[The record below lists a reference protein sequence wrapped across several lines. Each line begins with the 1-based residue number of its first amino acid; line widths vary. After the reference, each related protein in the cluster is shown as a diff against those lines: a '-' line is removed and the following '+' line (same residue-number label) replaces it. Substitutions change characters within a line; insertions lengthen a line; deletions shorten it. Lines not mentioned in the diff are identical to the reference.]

1 MTSPPLQYYDG
12 RKYWQL
18 LVNTM
23 ALGAKLMGQSRKELY
38 IMGCVTIFPDIF
50 KTDRFL
56 SLDRSARLLYFD
68 LLLNADDYGFV
79 GNVKSVIRLTEAK
92 KKDLTMLADSGYV
105 HVFKSGV
112 VVIMHWWLHFRQRKS
127 RIKATVYQSELARL
141 SEPRSNEPYTLRPQA
156 PTVEQTVPQA
166 DARKPVSSATAPKP
180 SGHPMPEKTPAVTMS
195 ADLPQPDNQEAPKS
209 PTINATQSDHV
220 STGNPPAGAALP
232 SVTTAPKVNEYHIPL
247 EDVRK
252 SLELMATYIQSKPEL
267 ESLAHQY
274 PYSQILFALNYMRDE
289 QAHGKMINYPAGYL
303 YKAIT
308 DHYGLNSMCPQC
320 QGTGTV
326 QNPTTHEWGKCSM
339 CGGLGGLK

>member
-1 MTSPPLQYYDG
+1 
-12 RKYWQL
+12 
-18 LVNTM
+18 
-23 ALGAKLMGQSRKELY
+23 
-38 IMGCVTIFPDIF
+38 
-50 KTDRFL
+50 
-56 SLDRSARLLYFD
+56 
-68 LLLNADDYGFV
+68 
-79 GNVKSVIRLTEAK
+79 
-92 KKDLTMLADSGYV
+92 
-105 HVFKSGV
+105 
-112 VVIMHWWLHFRQRKS
+112 
-127 RIKATVYQSELARL
+127 
-141 SEPRSNEPYTLRPQA
+141 
-156 PTVEQTVPQA
+156 
-166 DARKPVSSATAPKP
+166 
-180 SGHPMPEKTPAVTMS
+180 MS

-274 PYSQILFALNYMRDE
+274 PYGQILFALNYMRDE